1 MAFKLALTTFNS
13 GLEGQYA
20 CLLGNFQNFATI
32 TPPVTEAAM
41 RSKLETGQFQA
52 FSNDGWLSFVAQMS
66 ACPLDESVL
75 TAAERSIVN
84 TLRFIIAPPPQT
96 ACCDSTIPAMSD
108 GLSAMAGYPRT
119 GSVTFEHEIEV
130 KFAPTYSC
138 SIKSLEVTLTPV
150 AAEPVVTSAQPFTT
164 TFKSCDAGQSS
175 LFSNLGVTFAADPSG
190 GSYNILYTYKD
201 SNGLVIATYT
211 AAYTLNL

>member
-32 TPPVTEAAM
+32 TPPVTEADM

-84 TLRFIIAPPPQT
+84 TLRFIIAPPAQT

-175 LFSNLGVTFAADPSG
+175 LFSNLWVTFAADPSG